1 MHKLT
6 EDNAPTVY
14 YFFFV
19 MINNLDMLAFVT
31 IFFSGV
37 NKIDFYHIF
46 LMFFFVAYI
55 LWPKCFI
62 KNYVLL
68 LLYVDFFVFEKY
80 LYTLIIRYIP
90 QDSLFVKIAT
100 VLGLSTEYED
110 VSGSKYFKYPP
121 KLQQWLLIIVV
132 FLQFQVHQ
140 ILKDEELINRYS
152 LRARESFKSRYP
164 RLFHLWEIIQHLK
177 KEFLMLI
184 SFTVFFMLI
193 ILTTKS
199 IINWGFQII
208 LCIFI
213 ITYIGVGNN
222 NPQSSGVKRLSKV
235 WFMIIWYSSLVLIL
249 QITYQFAA
257 LPIVRHALDLD
268 IFLDMLPQWIRKNIG
283 IIGFT
288 AYSTYIWEKFLIYL
302 IYFAVGVYVRKQ
314 MVIWNKEA
322 SETTSI
328 GNKGSV
334 WKKNDINNSD
344 MMEAYDEKGLEGP
357 VRVMDWNDEFNK
369 LKFTTPYLVYKMK
382 PIWIIL
388 DQLS

>member
-1 MHKLT
+1 M
-6 EDNAPTVY
+6 
-14 YFFFV
+14 
-19 MINNLDMLAFVT
+19 
-31 IFFSGV
+31 
-37 NKIDFYHIF
+37 
-46 LMFFFVAYI
+46 
-55 LWPKCFI
+55 
-62 KNYVLL
+62 
-68 LLYVDFFVFEKY
+68 
-80 LYTLIIRYIP
+80 
-90 QDSLFVKIAT
+90 
-100 VLGLSTEYED
+100 
-110 VSGSKYFKYPP
+110 
-121 KLQQWLLIIVV
+121 
-132 FLQFQVHQ
+132 
-140 ILKDEELINRYS
+140 KDEELINKFS
-152 LRARESFKSRYP
+152 NRARDSFKSRYP
-164 RLFHLWEIIQHLK
+164 RIFHLWEIIQHLK

-257 LPIVRHALDLD
+257 LPIVRHALELD

-288 AYSTYIWEKFLIYL
+288 RYSTYIWEKFLIYL
-302 IYFAVGVYVRKQ
+302 IYFAIGVYVRKQ

-322 SETTSI
+322 SDASL
-328 GNKGSV
+328 GKKGTV

-357 VRVMDWNDEFNK
+357 TRVMDWNDEFNK
-369 LKFTTPYLVYKMK
+369 LKFTTPYLVFKMR

-388 DQLS
+388 DQFS

>member
-1 MHKLT
+1 
-6 EDNAPTVY
+6 
-14 YFFFV
+14 
-19 MINNLDMLAFVT
+19 MIKNLDMLAFVT

-62 KNYVLL
+62 RNYILL
-68 LLYVDFFVFEKY
+68 LLYVNFFVFEKY
-80 LYTLIIRYIP
+80 LYTLIIRYIH

-100 VLGLSTEYED
+100 VLGLSTESED
-110 VSGSKYFKYPP
+110 ISGSKYFKYPP

-140 ILKDEELINRYS
+140 ILKDEDLIKKYS
-152 LRARESFKSRYP
+152 IRARDSFKSRYP

-235 WFMIIWYSSLVLIL
+235 WFMMIWYSSLVLIL
-249 QITYQFAA
+249 QI
-257 LPIVRHALDLD
+257 
-268 IFLDMLPQWIRKNIG
+268 
-283 IIGFT
+283 II
-288 AYSTYIWEKFLIYL
+288 SLRPCPL
-302 IYFAVGVYVRKQ
+302 
-314 MVIWNKEA
+314 
-322 SETTSI
+322 
-328 GNKGSV
+328 
-334 WKKNDINNSD
+334 
-344 MMEAYDEKGLEGP
+344 
-357 VRVMDWNDEFNK
+357 
-369 LKFTTPYLVYKMK
+369 
-382 PIWIIL
+382 
-388 DQLS
+388 